1 MTPSTK
7 VFATLSLSAATGQKI
22 GGDSGTALNNA
33 GYLATHKWPYAALKT
48 KKVIQIMDAVGTL
61 LSDPVNLPSVL
72 RMLVAGLVDIRA
84 AVKPDRQEILDP
96 VIDAVGKCLDQFP
109 ADEDDEIKAFERY
122 QSWTM

>member
-7 VFATLSLSAATGQKI
+7 VFATLSLSAAAGQKM
-22 GGDSGTALNNA
+22 GGDLGMVLHNA

-48 KKVIQIMDAVGTL
+48 KKVIQIMDAVGGL
-61 LSDPVNLPSVL
+61 LSGPVNLPSVL

-84 AVKPDRQEILDP
+84 AVKPDRQAILDP
-96 VIDAVGKCLDQFP
+96 VIDAAGKCLDQFQ

-122 QSWTM
+122 QSWTI